1 MSLTKIRGNTQI
13 MDLSI
18 GNAQIATNA
27 GIELSKIQD
36 GLLLVKADG
45 SVNFTAPQVG
55 VSPVLPSHLTTK
67 EYVDS
72 VATGLDVKVSVRA
85 VSTSD
90 IILSGAQTVDGVSLV
105 AGDRVLVMG
114 QTDSTLNGIYVVS
127 AGAWARSDD
136 ADNSPAGE
144 VTSGMFTFVEEG
156 TTYAGAGFILTTAN
170 PIVLGTTGLQFAQF
184 SSAGVVVGG
193 AGLVKTGNV
202 LDVVSANG
210 GIVVNA
216 NDIALTLAD
225 GTLEITGSGLK
236 LASLAEGKVLIGNAS
251 GVATAQDLSGA
262 ITIDAAGVTALGAGV
277 VLNSNIA
284 VGTIGLDKLVTGTAG
299 QMIVL
304 NGAGVPSYVTVSGD
318 VSVSTA
324 GVFTIVDDAVV
335 TSKIADAAVTT
346 VKINDLAVTTAKI
359 NDLAVTTGKLADLAV
374 TTAKIDD
381 LAVTTGK
388 LADAAVTL
396 GKLVALDP
404 AKLVIGTASGN
415 AQVAI
420 SGDVTISEAGVATVN
435 AATVV
440 KVADIVTRE
449 VPTALSATEVQLA
462 NTPKPGTEHVFV
474 NGLLMDVGAGNDY
487 TISGSTIT
495 FAFSLNAGD
504 KVRVSYYK

>member
-55 VSPVLPSHLTTK
+55 VLPVLPSHLTTK

-90 IILSGAQTVDGVSLV
+90 ITLSGAQTVDGVSLV

-127 AGAWARSDD
+127 AGAWSRADD
-136 ADNSPAGE
+136 ADNSPTGE

-156 TTYAGAGFILTTAN
+156 TTYAGAGFVLTTAN

-251 GVATAQDLSGA
+251 GVATAQTLSGA
-262 ITIDAAGVTALGAGV
+262 ITIDAAGVTTLGSGV
-277 VLNSNIA
+277 ITNSTIA
-284 VGTIGLDKLVTGTAG
+284 TGTIGLDKLVSGTAG
-299 QMIVL
+299 QIIVL
-304 NGAGVPSYVTVSGD
+304 NGSGVPTYVTASGD
-318 VSVSTA
+318 LTVSTA
-324 GVFTIVDDAVV
+324 GAFTIGTDAVT
-335 TSKIADAAVTT
+335 TSKIADA
-346 VKINDLAVTTAKI
+346 N
-359 NDLAVTTGKLADLAV
+359 
-374 TTAKIDD
+374 
-381 LAVTTGK
+381 
-388 LADAAVTL
+388 VTL
-396 GKLVALDP
+396 
-404 AKLVIGTASGN
+404 AKLVTLDQAKFVIGTTTGN
-415 AQVAI
+415 AQVAF
-420 SGDVTISEAGVATVN
+420 SGDVAVDQAGVATVN

-440 KVADIVTRE
+440 KVADVVTRE
-449 VPTALSATEVQLA
+449 VPSSLSATQVQLA
-462 NTPKPGTEHVFV
+462 NTPKVGTEHVFV
-474 NGLLMDVGAGNDY
+474 NGLLMDEGSGNDY
-487 TISGSTIT
+487 TISGDTIT

-504 KVRVSYYK
+504 KVRVSYVK

>member
-45 SVNFTAPQVG
+45 SVNFTAPQAG

-90 IILSGAQTVDGVSLV
+90 ITLSGAQTVDGVSLV

-127 AGAWARSDD
+127 AGAWSRADD
-136 ADNSPAGE
+136 ADNSPTGE

-156 TTYAGAGFILTTAN
+156 TTYAGAGFVLTTAN

-193 AGLVKTGNV
+193 AGLVKTGNT

-216 NDIALTLAD
+216 NNIALTLAD

-262 ITIDAAGVTALGAGV
+262 ITIDAAGVTTLGTGV

-346 VKINDLAVTTAKI
+346 AKI
-359 NDLAVTTGKLADLAV
+359 NDLAVPTGKLADLAV

-462 NTPKPGTEHVFV
+462 YTPKPGTEHVFV